1 MTGRFRTILRE
12 RITHKR
18 RDWVKHETKHNH
30 HCYQRLH
37 HDADVDHGRSVGS
50 KDAGVHGSMWMRR
63 DYSVSVYDT
72 KIQRHALSE
81 RAVNTQQDSDM
92 TKEELAYEH
101 AKAVGWNEAIRAAA
115 ALVDNFT
122 YRGPLSGKKQIAAA
136 IRTLDKSMQAI
147 DD

>member
-1 MTGRFRTILRE
+1 
-12 RITHKR
+12 
-18 RDWVKHETKHNH
+18 
-30 HCYQRLH
+30 
-37 HDADVDHGRSVGS
+37 
-50 KDAGVHGSMWMRR
+50 
-63 DYSVSVYDT
+63 
-72 KIQRHALSE
+72 
-81 RAVNTQQDSDM
+81 M